1 MSDEASFERRLDAR
15 LVASIV
21 ATGIM
26 SFAGVVVE
34 TAMNV
39 AFPALMADF
48 SVDTATVQWITTGY
62 LLVLS
67 LVVPLS
73 AFLKRRFK
81 SRSLFLAALLLFAVG
96 TVACALAPDFRVL
109 LAGRVV
115 QGVGT
120 GIALPLM
127 FNIVIE
133 QAPLSRL
140 GMMMGLATLITAT
153 APAVGPSVGGLLI
166 GAFGWRAVFA
176 VLLPFLA
183 VAGIVGARSIRQSS
197 PIERPSFSVAE
208 FLLLAGGFASL
219 VFALN
224 RTSQAGWA
232 SLEVLGLFAL
242 AAVLLAAFVLH
253 ASRCACPLVDVAA
266 FRCAPFTLSV
276 CYVVLFQAIVLGL
289 GYLIPYFAQTV
300 RGLDA
305 LAAGCLL
312 LPGCL
317 VGAAM
322 APLGGRIL
330 DAFGALRPII
340 SGGLLQ
346 AGALCLFSLF
356 GLEGPTWILA
366 LVYVLVPVGQGLSM
380 ANSMTNGLSYLDTR
394 LKTDGNAVFNTLQ
407 QLGGALGTAVAASI
421 VATAQEGGA
430 DLAAATS
437 TGVQDA
443 FFALWAMAAV
453 AFACLVGVFVSKGAR
468 RSAAGASAS

>member
-1 MSDEASFERRLDAR
+1 MSSEVSFERRLDAR

-73 AFLKRRFK
+73 AFLKRRFR
-81 SRSLFLAALLLFAVG
+81 SRSLFLAALLLFVAG
-96 TVACALAPDFRVL
+96 TVACALAPDFSVL

-115 QGVGT
+115 QGIGT

-133 QAPLSRL
+133 QAPLSHL
-140 GMMMGLATLITAT
+140 GMMMGVATLITAT
-153 APAVGPSVGGLLI
+153 APAVGPSVGGLVI
-166 GAFGWRAVFA
+166 GSFGWRAVFA

-183 VAGIVGARSIRQSS
+183 VAGVVGARAIRQSS
-197 PIERPSFSVAE
+197 PIERPSFNVVE

-219 VFALN
+219 VFALS
-224 RTSQAGWA
+224 RTSQAGWG

-242 AAVLLAAFVLH
+242 AAVLLAGFVLH
-253 ASRCACPLVDVAA
+253 AARSSCPLVDVSV
-266 FRCAPFTLSV
+266 FRCIPFSLSV

-300 RGLDA
+300 RGLDE

-317 VGAAM
+317 IGAAM

-340 SGGLLQ
+340 SGGVLQ

-356 GLEGPTWILA
+356 GLGGPTWALA
-366 LVYVLVPVGQGLSM
+366 LVYVLIPIGQGLSM

-421 VATAQEGGA
+421 VARAQEGGA
-430 DLAAATS
+430 DLALSTS

-443 FFALWAMAAV
+443 FYALWAMAVV
-453 AFACLVGVFVSKGAR
+453 AFACLVGVFVSKGR
-468 RSAAGASAS
+468 GRSAASVSAS